1 MQVSKIYK
9 YESLFLGNEKK
20 INDKKEG
27 SKGKIII
34 ITDDINKMLFFAM
47 VIFII
52 LHARHY
58 FKPIIK
64 ENLRKKEMKN
74 SIAQGLGHASATTG
88 TIINFLRKDWAK
100 HSFCRFSLFILV

>member
-9 YESLFLGNEKK
+9 YESLFLGNKKK

-27 SKGKIII
+27 SKGEIIM

-58 FKPIIK
+58 FKPFIK
-64 ENLRKKEMKN
+64 ENLREKRKRDEEFN
-74 SIAQGLGHASATTG
+74 SARTRTRECNDWDNNKFLAQRLGQTHFFIFS
-88 TIINFLRKDWAK
+88 TI
-100 HSFCRFSLFILV
+100 C

>member
-9 YESLFLGNEKK
+9 YESLFLGNKKK
-20 INDKKEG
+20 INEKKEG
-27 SKGKIII
+27 SKGEIII

-64 ENLRKKEMKN
+64 ENLRIIRPRTRECNDWDNNKFLV
-74 SIAQGLGHASATTG
+74 QRLGQR
-88 TIINFLRKDWAK
+88 I
-100 HSFCRFSLFILV
+100 FSYFRLFVNKC